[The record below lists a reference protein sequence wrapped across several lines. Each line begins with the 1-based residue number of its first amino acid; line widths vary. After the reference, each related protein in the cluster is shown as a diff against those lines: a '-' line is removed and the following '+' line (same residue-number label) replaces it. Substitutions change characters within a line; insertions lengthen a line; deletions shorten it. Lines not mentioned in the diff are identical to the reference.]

1 MRSSIAADVADP
13 TAIRRDG
20 HVTWLKWHR
29 ARRVASDPV
38 FTGRRILE
46 GMRLGASVEVDLV
59 VHGEHGF
66 AVLHEPE
73 LGREATG
80 SGAIAVKTATEL
92 RGEFVLDNDGKP
104 TQEPVR
110 LLEDL
115 VGLMAGDI
123 HPDALLQL
131 DYKED
136 AAALDRETVA
146 NFAASVA
153 PVARHMILSSGD
165 AASVALLTDAV
176 PGIRVG
182 YDPCHGD
189 DLARLQADHDFAGF
203 VARAVA
209 ASPRAEMIYLDRAVV
224 LMAADR
230 GFDIVGAFH
239 DAGRRIDAYTIRSAD
254 AASLATVERLLVA
267 RVDQITTDDPEG
279 LAARFA

>member
-1 MRSSIAADVADP
+1 MPDPISI
-13 TAIRRDG
+13 TRRG

-29 ARRVASDPV
+29 ARRRGIDPV
-38 FTGRRILE
+38 FTGGRILE

-59 VHGEHGF
+59 IHGEHGF
-66 AVLHEPE
+66 AVLHELE

-80 SGAIAVKTATEL
+80 SGAIAAKTAAEL
-92 RGEFVLDNDGKP
+92 RAQFILDNDGRP

-115 VGLMAGDI
+115 ATLIAGV
-123 HPDALLQL
+123 HPRALLQL

-136 AAALDRETVA
+136 AAALDARTIA

-153 PVARHMILSSGD
+153 PVARQLILSSGD
-165 AASVALLTDAV
+165 AAAVATLAGAA

-189 DLARLQADHDFAGF
+189 ALDRLARDHDFAGF
-203 VARAVA
+203 VAAAVA
-209 ASPRAEMIYLDRAVV
+209 ASPRAEMIYLAHEVI
-224 LMAADR
+224 LTAEAA
-230 GFDIVGAFH
+230 GFDIVAAFH
-239 DAGRRIDAYTIRSAD
+239 ARHRRVDAYTIKRAD
-254 AASLATVERLLVA
+254 AAGVLLVERLLVA

-279 LAARFA
+279 LAALFS